1 MRSRKKLLPDKFWY
15 SHKLFTR
22 KSMDIIGR
30 SYMLITSGSYQVNHS
45 ATLPHNA
52 INFFAE

>member
-1 MRSRKKLLPDKFWY
+1 
-15 SHKLFTR
+15 
-22 KSMDIIGR
+22 MDIIGR

-52 INFFAE
+52 INFFAEWNYIVIP